1 MLRKKTN
8 GVARRPQ
15 RTSILS
21 EVGGKTIDRRAFLRG
36 SGLAIGG
43 LAAIGATG
51 GTVTRANAAA
61 AANAAVNTVKSVCT
75 HCSVGCTVV
84 AEVSDGVWVGQEPGW
99 DSPFNLGAHCAKGAS
114 VREHA
119 HGERRLKY
127 PMKKEGGEWKRI
139 SWEQAINEIGD
150 GMMSIRDES
159 GPDSVYW
166 LGSAKHNNE
175 QAYLFRKFAAY
186 WGTNNVDHQARICHS
201 TTVAGVANTWGYGAM
216 TNSYNDIHNSQ
227 AIFIIGGNPAEA
239 HPVSLLHVL
248 KAKEQNNAPLI
259 VCDPRFTRT
268 AAHADEYVRFR
279 PGTDVALVWG
289 ILWHIFENGWE
300 DKEFIRTRVWGMDQI
315 KDEVAK
321 WTPEEV
327 ERVTG
332 TPGSQLERVARTL
345 ANNRPG
351 TVIWCM
357 GGTQHTN
364 GNNNTRAYCIL
375 QLALGNMGTSGGG
388 TNIFRGHDNVQGA
401 TDLGVLSH
409 TLPGYYG
416 LSAGAWGH
424 WARVWGEDPEWLAG
438 RFVTTKTKD
447 GKDTSLQN
455 LSGIPVSRWID
466 GVLEDPENMDNPNKV
481 RAMVLW
487 GHAPNSQTRMT
498 EMKTAMEQ
506 LDMLVVVDPYPTV
519 SAVLHDRTDGVYL
532 LPACTQ
538 FETYGSVTAS
548 NRSIQWREKVVDP
561 LFESKSDHEI
571 IGLFAQKF
579 GFHDRMFRNIG
590 IEDDGVTPNI
600 EDTLREINRG
610 MWTIGYTGQSPERL
624 KTHMENQHTFDRTTL
639 KAVGG
644 PADGDYYGLPWPS
657 WGTPEMKH
665 PGTPNLYDMS
675 KSVAEGGLTFRA
687 RFGVEYEGDNLLAE
701 GVYSVGSEIQDGYP
715 EFTYQMLVDLGWDS
729 DLTEEE
735 KRVMGRVAGVEGIDE
750 DASVGNQDD
759 GEEAQNATEGDQ
771 TEEVQDTAEA
781 QNLAQPNGEQGSS
794 EEVGEQAMSP
804 FPSDFNDK
812 VSAVNWKTDLSGGIQ
827 RVAIKH
833 GCAPFGNAKA
843 RAVVWTFPDPVP
855 LHREPLYTSR
865 RDLVADYPTY
875 EDRHAYRLPTLY
887 ASIQKNDFSKDFP
900 IVLTS
905 GRLVEYEGGGDET
918 RSNPWLAELQ
928 QDMFV
933 EINPRDANNLGVRD
947 GEQVWVE
954 GPEGGKVKVM
964 AMVTN
969 RVGEGVAF
977 MPFHFGGHFQGEDQ
991 RSKYPDG
998 ADPYVLGE
1006 STNTAQTYGY
1016 DSVTQMQETK
1026 ATLCKISAA

>member
-21 EVGGKTIDRRAFLRG
+21 KVAESSVDRRAFLRG

-43 LAAIGATG
+43 LAAISATG
-51 GTVTRANAAA
+51 GSVTKANAATA
-61 AANAAVNTVKSVCT
+61 AAGAVETIKSVCT

-84 AEVSDGVWVGQEPGW
+84 AEVQNGVWTGQEPGW

-150 GMMSIRDES
+150 GMMQIREES

-216 TNSYNDIHNSQ
+216 TNSYNDIHNSK

-289 ILWHIFENGWE
+289 ILWHIFENSWE

-315 KDEVAK
+315 REEVAK

-332 TPGSQLERVARTL
+332 TPGSQLKRVARTL

-357 GGTQHTN
+357 GGTQHTT

-416 LSAGAWGH
+416 LSKGAWAH
-424 WARVWGEDPEWLAG
+424 WGRVWGEEGEWLAG
-438 RFVTTKTKD
+438 QFDTIKGAD
-447 GKDTSLQN
+447 GKDKSLQN
-455 LSGIPVSRWID
+455 LTGIPVSRWID
-466 GVLEDPENMDNPNKV
+466 GILEDKDNMDQPNNV

-498 EMKTAMEQ
+498 EMKTAMEK

-538 FETYGSVTAS
+538 FETRGSVTAS
-548 NRSIQWREKVVDP
+548 NRSLQWRDKIVDP
-561 LFESKSDHEI
+561 LFESLPDHVI
-571 IGLFAQKF
+571 IAKFANKF
-579 GFHDRMFRNIG
+579 GWGDRFFRNIEM
-590 IEDDGVTPNI
+590 EDAETPNVESI
-600 EDTLREINRG
+600 TREFNKG
-610 MWTIGYTGQSPERL
+610 MWTIGYTGQSPERM
-624 KTHMENQHTFDRTTL
+624 KTHMANQHTFDRTTL
-639 KAVGG
+639 RAIGG
-644 PADGDYYGLPWPS
+644 PADGDYYGMPWPC
-657 WGTPEMKH
+657 WGTAEMGH

-675 KSVAEGGLTFRA
+675 KPVSEGGLTFRA
-687 RFGVEYEGDNLLAE
+687 RFGVERDGDNLLAE
-701 GVYSVGSEIQDGYP
+701 GVYSAGSDIQDGYP
-715 EFTYQMLVDLGWDS
+715 EFTYQMLKDLGWHTE
-729 DLTEEE
+729 LTASERAFIA
-735 KRVMGRVAGVEGIDE
+735 KAAGV
-750 DASVGNQDD
+750 D
-759 GEEAQNATEGDQ
+759 GFADYTH
-771 TEEVQDTAEA
+771 
-781 QNLAQPNGEQGSS
+781 
-794 EEVGEQAMSP
+794 EVGEQSMSP
-804 FPSDFNDK
+804 FPSDYDDK
-812 VSAVNWKTDLSGGIQ
+812 VAKVNWKTDLSGGIQ
-827 RVAIKH
+827 RVAIAH
-833 GCAPFGNAKA
+833 ECAPFGNAKA

-855 LHREPLYTSR
+855 IHREPLYTNR
-865 RDLVADYPTY
+865 RDLVEDYPTY

-887 ASIQKNDFSKDFP
+887 ASIQKNDVSKEYP
-900 IVLTS
+900 IILTS
-905 GRLVEYEGGGDET
+905 GRLVEYEGGGEET

-933 EINPRDANNLGVRD
+933 EIHPRDANNIGIRD
-947 GEQVWVE
+947 GSQVWVE

-964 AMVTN
+964 AMVTE

-977 MPFHFGGHFQGEDQ
+977 MPFHFGGHYQGEDL
-991 RSKYPDG
+991 RDKYPDG

-1006 STNTAQTYGY
+1006 SCNVAQTYGY

-1026 ATLCKISAA
+1026 CTLCKISAA

>member
-15 RTSILS
+15 RTGLLS
-21 EVGGKTIDRRAFLRG
+21 DIAEKSVDRRAFLRG

-43 LAAIGATG
+43 LAAISATG
-51 GTVTRANAAA
+51 GAVTQATAAS
-61 AANAAVNTVKSVCT
+61 AVNGAVETIKSICT
-75 HCSVGCTVV
+75 HCSVGCTVI
-84 AEVSDGVWVGQEPGW
+84 AEVSNGVWTGQEPGW

-150 GMMSIRDES
+150 GMKTIREES

-175 QAYLFRKFAAY
+175 QSYLFRKFAAY

-227 AIFIIGGNPAEA
+227 AMFLIGSNPAEA
-239 HPVSLLHVL
+239 HPVSLLHLL

-279 PGTDVALVWG
+279 PGTDVALIWG

-300 DKEFIRTRVWGMDQI
+300 DKEYIRTRVWGMDQI
-315 KDEVAK
+315 RDEVAK
-321 WTPEEV
+321 WTPDEV

-332 TPGSQLERVARTL
+332 TPGSQLKRVARTL

-351 TVIWCM
+351 TLIWCM

-364 GNNNTRAYCIL
+364 GNNNTRAYCVL
-375 QLALGNMGTSGGG
+375 QLALGNIGVAGGG
-388 TNIFRGHDNVQGA
+388 ANIFRGHDNVQGA

-416 LSAGAWGH
+416 LSKGAWAH
-424 WARVWGEDPEWLAG
+424 WARVWEEDPEWLAG
-438 RFVTTKTKD
+438 QFDSIKD
-447 GKDTSLQN
+447 AEGKDKSLQN
-455 LSGIPVSRWID
+455 LTGIPVSRWID
-466 GVLEDPENMDNPNKV
+466 GVLEDPENMDQDAKV

-487 GHAPNSQTRMT
+487 GHAPNSQTRGK
-498 EMKTAMEQ
+498 EMKTAMEK

-538 FETYGSVTAS
+538 FETRGSVTAS
-548 NRSIQWREKVVDP
+548 NRSLQWRDKVVDP
-561 LFESKSDHEI
+561 LFESRSDHEI
-571 IGLFAQKF
+571 LYLFAQKF
-579 GFHDRMFRNIG
+579 GFADRMFRNISMDTETEPNV
-590 IEDDGVTPNI
+590 EDVT
-600 EDTLREINRG
+600 REFNRG
-610 MWTIGYTGQSPERL
+610 MWTVGYTGQSPERIKL
-624 KTHMENQHTFDRTTL
+624 HMDNQHTFDRTTL
-639 KAVGG
+639 TAVGG
-644 PADGDYYGLPWPS
+644 PADGETYGLPWPC
-657 WGTPEMKH
+657 WGTPEMGH
-665 PGTPNLYDMS
+665 PGTHRLYDMS
-675 KSVAEGGLTFRA
+675 KPVGEGGLTFRA
-687 RFGVEYEGDNLLAE
+687 RFGVERDGDNLLAE

-715 EFTYQMLVDLGWDS
+715 EFTYQMLVDLGWDG
-729 DLTEEE
+729 DLTDSE
-735 KRVMGRVAGVEGIDE
+735 KRVMGRIAGIEGLDE
-750 DASVGNQDD
+750 ASVGNQDD
-759 GEEAQNATEGDQ
+759 GEEAANAQAEGGQ
-771 TEEVQDTAEA
+771 TGEVQQTAEA
-781 QNLAQPNGEQGSS
+781 QNLTQPEGEQGAN
-794 EEVGEQAMSP
+794 EEVGEQSMSP
-804 FPSDFNDK
+804 FPSDYNEK
-812 VSAVNWKTDLSGGIQ
+812 VSKINWKTDLSGGIQ
-827 RVAIKH
+827 RVAIAH

-843 RAVVWTFPDPVP
+843 RTVVWTFPDPVP
-855 LHREPLYTSR
+855 LHREPLYTPR
-865 RDLVADYPTY
+865 RDLVEDYPTY
-875 EDRHAYRLPTLY
+875 EDRKFYRLPTMY
-887 ASIQKNDFSKDFP
+887 ASIQKNDFSKEYP
-900 IVLTS
+900 MILTS
-905 GRLVEYEGGGDET
+905 GRLVEYEGGGEET

-954 GPEGGKVKVM
+954 GAEGAKVKVM
-964 AMVTN
+964 AMVTE

-977 MPFHFGGHFQGEDQ
+977 MPFHFGGHLEGVDL
-991 RSKYPDG
+991 RDKYPDG

-1006 STNTAQTYGY
+1006 SSNTAQTYGY

-1026 ATLCKISAA
+1026 CTLCKISAA

>member
-21 EVGGKTIDRRAFLRG
+21 DIGGRSVDRRAFLRG

-43 LAAIGATG
+43 LAAMGAMG
-51 GTVTRANAAA
+51 GTVTRANAQS
-61 AANAAVNTVKSVCT
+61 AANEAVKTVKSVCT
-75 HCSVGCTVV
+75 HCSVGCTVI
-84 AEVSDGVWVGQEPGW
+84 AEVQNGVWTGQEPGW
-99 DSPFNLGAHCAKGAS
+99 DSPFNLGSHCAKGAA

-150 GMMSIRDES
+150 GMMKIREES

-175 QAYLFRKFAAY
+175 QSYLFRKFAAY

-216 TNSYNDIHNSQ
+216 TNSYNDIHKSK
-227 AIFIIGGNPAEA
+227 AMFLIGSNPAEA
-239 HPVSLLHVL
+239 HPVSLLHIL
-248 KAKEQNNAPLI
+248 KAKEENNAPLI

-279 PGTDVALVWG
+279 PGTDVALIWG

-300 DKEFIRTRVWGMDQI
+300 DKEFIRTRVWGMNQI
-315 KDEVAK
+315 KDEVKK

-332 TPGSQLERVARTL
+332 TPGSQLRRVARTL

-351 TVIWCM
+351 TLVWCM

-375 QLALGNMGTSGGG
+375 QLALGNMGVEGGG
-388 TNIFRGHDNVQGA
+388 ANIFRGHDNVQGA
-401 TDLGVLSH
+401 TDLGVLAD

-416 LSAGAWGH
+416 LAEGAWAH
-424 WARVWGEDPEWLAG
+424 WARVWEEDLDWLTA
-438 RFVTTKTKD
+438 RFDDAAYGDKKMM
-447 GKDTSLQN
+447 N
-455 LSGIPVSRWID
+455 LTGIPVSRWID
-466 GVLEDPENMDNPNKV
+466 GVLEDAENMDQPNNV

-487 GHAPNSQTRMT
+487 GHAPNSQTRGK
-498 EMKTAMEQ
+498 EMKTAMEK
-506 LDMLVVVDPYPTV
+506 LDMLVVVDPFPTV
-519 SAVLHDRTDGVYL
+519 SAVMNDRTDGVYL
-532 LPACTQ
+532 LPATTQ
-538 FETYGSVTAS
+538 FETRGSVTAS
-548 NRSIQWREKVVDP
+548 NRSLQWRDKVMEP
-561 LFESKSDHEI
+561 LFESKVDHEI
-571 IGLFAQKF
+571 MALFAEKF
-579 GFHDRMFRNIG
+579 GFHDRMFRNIA
-590 IEDDGVTPNI
+590 IEENGEPNV
-600 EDTLREINRG
+600 EDITREFNRG

-624 KTHMENQHTFDRTTL
+624 KLHMANQHTFDKTTL
-639 KAVGG
+639 RAVGG
-644 PADGDYYGLPWPS
+644 PADGDTYGLPWPC
-657 WGTPEMKH
+657 WGTPEMNH
-665 PGTPNLYDMS
+665 PGTHVLYDMS
-675 KSVAEGGLTFRA
+675 KPVSEGGLTFRA
-687 RFGVEYEGDNLLAE
+687 RFGVERDGENLLAE
-701 GVYSVGSEIQDGYP
+701 GVYSANSEIQDGYP
-715 EFTYQMLVDLGWDS
+715 EFTMQMLMDLGWDA
-729 DLTEEE
+729 DLTAEE
-735 KRVMGRVAGVEGIDE
+735 RAAID
-750 DASVGNQDD
+750 AVG
-759 GEEAQNATEGDQ
+759 GPAA
-771 TEEVQDTAEA
+771 
-781 QNLAQPNGEQGSS
+781 
-794 EEVGEQAMSP
+794 
-804 FPSDFNDK
+804 
-812 VSAVNWKTDLSGGIQ
+812 NWKTDLSGGIQ

-833 GCAPFGNAKA
+833 ECAPFGNAKA
-843 RAVVWTFPDPVP
+843 RTVVWNFPDPVP
-855 LHREPLYTSR
+855 LHREPLYTNR

-875 EDRHAYRLPTLY
+875 EDRKFWRLPTMY
-887 ASIQKNDFSKDFP
+887 ASIQQNDFSKEYP
-900 IVLTS
+900 IILTS

-947 GEQVWVE
+947 GAQVWVE
-954 GPEGGKVKVM
+954 GAEGAKVKVK
-964 AMVTN
+964 AMVTE
-969 RVGEGVAF
+969 RVASGVVF
-977 MPFHFGGHFQGEDQ
+977 MPFHFGGHFEGRDLREN
-991 RSKYPDG
+991 YPAG

-1006 STNTAQTYGY
+1006 ASNTAQTYGY

-1026 ATLCKISAA
+1026 CTLCKIMPA

>member
-8 GVARRPQ
+8 SVSQ
-15 RTSILS
+15 RAGRTNILAQAASTS
-21 EVGGKTIDRRAFLRG
+21 VDRRAFLRG

-43 LAAIGATG
+43 LAAVAATG
-51 GTVTRANAAA
+51 GTVTQASAAS
-61 AANAAVNTVKSVCT
+61 AVSGAVETIKSVCT

-84 AEVSDGVWVGQEPGW
+84 AEVANGVWTGQEPGW
-99 DSPFNLGAHCAKGAS
+99 DSPFNLGAHCAKGAA

-127 PMKKEGGEWKRI
+127 PMKKENGEWVRI
-139 SWEQAINEIGD
+139 SWEQAIDEIGD
-150 GMMSIRDES
+150 GMMKIREES

-166 LGSAKHNNE
+166 LGSAKSNNE

-216 TNSYNDIHNSQ
+216 TNSYNDIHNSK
-227 AIFIIGGNPAEA
+227 AIFLIGGNPAEA
-239 HPVSLLHVL
+239 HPVSLLHML
-248 KAKEQNNAPLI
+248 KAKEQNNAPFI

-279 PGTDVALVWG
+279 PGSDVALIWG
-289 ILWHIFENGWE
+289 ILYHIFENGWE
-300 DKEFIRTRVWGMDQI
+300 DQEFIRTRVWGMDQI
-315 KDEVAK
+315 KEEVAK
-321 WTPEEV
+321 WNPEEV

-332 TPGSQLERVARTL
+332 TPGSQLKRVARTL

-375 QLALGNMGTSGGG
+375 QLALGNMGTAGGG

-401 TDLGVLSH
+401 TDLGVLAN

-416 LSAGAWGH
+416 LSDGSWAH
-424 WARVWGEDPEWLAG
+424 WARVWEEDLDWLKG
-438 RFVTTKTKD
+438 RFSDAEFGDKKMMNQT
-447 GKDTSLQN
+447 
-455 LSGIPVSRWID
+455 GIPVSRWID
-466 GVLEDPENMDNPNKV
+466 GVLEDAENMDQPDNT
-481 RAMVLW
+481 RAMVFW
-487 GHAPNSQTRMT
+487 GHAPNSQTRMK
-498 EMKTAMEQ
+498 EMKTAMEK

-519 SAVLHDRTDGVYL
+519 TAVMQDRSDGVYL

-538 FETYGSVTAS
+538 FETRGSVTAS
-548 NRSIQWREKVVDP
+548 NRSLQWRDKVVDP
-561 LFESKSDHEI
+561 LFESLPDHTI
-571 IGLFAQKF
+571 LSMFSKKF
-579 GFHDRMFRNIG
+579 GFHDKIFRNIAMDG
-590 IEDDGVTPNI
+590 DEPNVEDIT
-600 EDTLREINRG
+600 REFNRG

-624 KTHMENQHTFDRTTL
+624 KMHMANQHTFDRTSL
-639 KAVGG
+639 RAIGG

-657 WGTPEMKH
+657 WGTAEMNH

-675 KSVAEGGLTFRA
+675 LPVAEGGLAFRA
-687 RFGVEYEGDNLLAE
+687 RFGVERDGDNLLAE
-701 GVYSVGSEIQDGYP
+701 GVSNPGAEIQDGYP
-715 EFTYQMLVDLGWDS
+715 EFTMQMLMDLGWDG
-729 DLTEEE
+729 DLTADE
-735 KRVMGRVAGVEGIDE
+735 RAAIDAVAGPK
-750 DASVGNQDD
+750 
-759 GEEAQNATEGDQ
+759 T
-771 TEEVQDTAEA
+771 
-781 QNLAQPNGEQGSS
+781 
-794 EEVGEQAMSP
+794 
-804 FPSDFNDK
+804 
-812 VSAVNWKTDLSGGIQ
+812 NWKTDLSGGIQ

-855 LHREPLYTSR
+855 KHREPLYTNR

-875 EDRHAYRLPTLY
+875 EDKKFWRLPTMY
-887 ASIQKNDFSKDFP
+887 KSIQDNDFSSDYP
-900 IVLTS
+900 MILTS

-933 EINPRDANNLGVRD
+933 EVNPRDANNLGIRD

-964 AMVTN
+964 AMVTE
-969 RVGEGVAF
+969 RVASGVAF
-977 MPFHFGGHFQGEDQ
+977 MPFHFGGHWEGEDL
-991 RSKYPDG
+991 RGKYPDG

-1006 STNTAQTYGY
+1006 STNLAQTYGY

-1026 ATLCKISAA
+1026 ATLCKIWAA

>member
-21 EVGGKTIDRRAFLRG
+21 EAANTSVDRRAFLRG

-43 LAAIGATG
+43 LAAIAGTG
-51 GTVTRANAAA
+51 GTVAPANAATA
-61 AANAAVNTVKSVCT
+61 AATGAVELKKSVCT
-75 HCSVGCTVV
+75 HCSVGCTVI
-84 AEVSDGVWVGQEPGW
+84 AEVQDGVWTGQEPGW
-99 DSPFNLGAHCAKGAS
+99 DSPFNLGSHCAKGAS

-139 SWEQAINEIGD
+139 SWEQAIDEVGN

-216 TNSYNDIHNSQ
+216 TNSYNDIHKSK

-248 KAKEQNNAPLI
+248 RAKEQNNAPLI

-279 PGTDVALVWG
+279 PGTDVALIWG

-315 KDEVAK
+315 REEVAK

-332 TPGSQLERVARTL
+332 TPGSQLKRVARTM

-351 TVIWCM
+351 TLIWCM

-364 GNNNTRAYCIL
+364 GNNNTRAYCVL
-375 QLALGNMGTSGGG
+375 QLALGNMGTEGGG

-416 LSAGAWGH
+416 LSAGAWAH
-424 WARVWGEDPEWLAG
+424 WSRVWGEDADWLKSQFAS
-438 RFVTTKTKD
+438 TTGAD
-447 GKDTSLQN
+447 GKEKSLQN
-455 LSGIPVSRWID
+455 LTGIPVSRWID
-466 GVLEDPENMDNPNKV
+466 GILEDADNIDQPNNV

-498 EMKTAMEQ
+498 EMKTAMEK
-506 LDMLVVVDPYPTV
+506 LDMLVVIDPYPTV

-538 FETYGSVTAS
+538 FETHGSVTAS
-548 NRSIQWREKVVDP
+548 NRSLQWREQVVDP
-561 LFESKSDHEI
+561 LFESKPDHEI

-579 GFHDRMFRNIG
+579 GFHDRLFRNIKL
-590 IEDDGVTPNI
+590 EDDGITPNI
-600 EDTLREINRG
+600 EDTTREFNRG
-610 MWTIGYTGQSPERL
+610 MWTVGYTGQSPERIKL
-624 KTHMENQHTFDRTTL
+624 HMANQHTFDRTTL
-639 KAVGG
+639 QAVGG
-644 PADGDYYGLPWPS
+644 PADGDYYGLPWPC
-657 WGTPEMKH
+657 WGTPEMNH
-665 PGTPNLYDMS
+665 PGTPNLYDLS
-675 KSVAEGGLTFRA
+675 KPVSEGGLPFRA
-687 RFGVEYEGDNLLAE
+687 RFGVERNGDNLLAE
-701 GVYSVGSEIQDGYP
+701 GVYSAGSDIQDGYP
-715 EFTYQMLVDLGWDS
+715 EFTYQMLVDLGWDGE
-729 DLTEEE
+729 LTDEE
-735 KRVMGRVAGVEGIDE
+735 RRSIAMVAGIDISEEGTHQGL
-750 DASVGNQDD
+750 SSSNG
-759 GEEAQNATEGDQ
+759 AQGAD
-771 TEEVQDTAEA
+771 
-781 QNLAQPNGEQGSS
+781 
-794 EEVGEQAMSP
+794 EEVGEQSMSP
-804 FPSDFNDK
+804 FPSDFNAK
-812 VSAVNWKTDLSGGIQ
+812 ASGVNWKTDLSGGIQ
-827 RVAIKH
+827 RVAIAH
-833 GCAPFGNAKA
+833 ECAPFGNAKA

-855 LHREPLYTSR
+855 LHREPLYTNR
-865 RDLVADYPTY
+865 RDLVEDYPTY
-875 EDRHAYRLPTLY
+875 DDRKFYRLPTMY
-887 ASIQKNDFSKDFP
+887 ASIQKNDFSKDYP
-900 IVLTS
+900 IILTS

-933 EINPRDANNLGVRD
+933 EMNPRDANNLGVRD
-947 GEQVWVE
+947 GAQVWVE

-977 MPFHFGGHFQGEDQ
+977 MPFHFGGHYQGEDL

-1026 ATLCKISAA
+1026 ATLCKIWAA